1 MRQLVAL
8 MFVLLVPISV
18 GARSRSLR
26 AEGCGVRFQYS
37 SNWIVKVSKGNGF
50 LCRITV
56 SPKNLRELMP
66 TNQDGLRDDPYTVV
80 VLPGPDNG
88 DDERNDWAGMG
99 VGGGGEWKRIEM
111 NGLRGWANEERY
123 GRKYFENG
131 GGYCCL
137 SSEPVTILSDGKTS
151 TTVVGSA
158 KGDEV
163 YRLIVRTLRIVTSSP
178 NSRLQRTAGRHLRH
192 FFRALRAA
200 RSR

>member
-1 MRQLVAL
+1 
-8 MFVLLVPISV
+8 
-18 GARSRSLR
+18 
-26 AEGCGVRFQYS
+26 
-37 SNWIVKVSKGNGF
+37 
-50 LCRITV
+50 
-56 SPKNLRELMP
+56 
-66 TNQDGLRDDPYTVV
+66 
-80 VLPGPDNG
+80 
-88 DDERNDWAGMG
+88 

-158 KGDEV
+158 QGDEV
-163 YRLIVRTLRIVTSSP
+163 YRLIVRTLRIVTSSA

-192 FFRALRAA
+192 FYRALRAA
-200 RSR
+200 RSRKRKAVGRRNNPRVGIIPLIMTKVESIERAVETLTPEELAAFRAWFFEHDWNAWDREIERDSAEGRLDRFAAEALAEFDRDETTEL